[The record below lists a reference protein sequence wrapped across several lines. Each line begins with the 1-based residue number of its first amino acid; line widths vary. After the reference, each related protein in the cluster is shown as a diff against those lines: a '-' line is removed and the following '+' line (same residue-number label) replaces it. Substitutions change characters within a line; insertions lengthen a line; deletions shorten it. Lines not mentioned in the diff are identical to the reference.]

1 MMEMFIYFRTWM
13 PLFIIRWVVRKRKK
27 MLRRLGYEGKID
39 VALLTNQLVFDEVGA
54 PIKRDI
60 VFVNME
66 AQ

>member
-1 MMEMFIYFRTWM
+1 MMQVVIYFRTWM

>member
-1 MMEMFIYFRTWM
+1 MEMFIYLRTWM

-39 VALLTNQLVFDEVGA
+39 VALLTNQLIFDEVGA

-60 VFVNME
+60 VHVNME

>member
-1 MMEMFIYFRTWM
+1 MEMFIYFRTWM